1 MNGAQFVRMDGGAG
15 GVGGRGEQHPPCLR
29 SPMGAHLFGAELKA
43 FRSRGGDQHGAPLGG
58 ADKVTV
64 AGVAGVGHQ
73 HFITGFDQG
82 QAGQLQRR
90 RCASSDHDATRRH
103 VHAKAAGIPGAD
115 ALAQIAK
122 AQSPAAVLVASH
134 AFGKEVAARIAVALE
149 SGIITDA
156 VDVDASAVATQLVFG
171 GSTTVHSAVNHGT
184 PVITVRPNSV
194 EADFTASSP
203 AISTES
209 VTIGDA
215 AKKATI
221 SSSQPPVKGGRPEL
235 TEANIVV
242 SGGRGTDGNFAAV
255 EGFADSLGAAV
266 GASRAAT
273 DAGWYP
279 HSHQVGQ
286 TGKTVSPALYVA
298 CGISGAIQHRA
309 GMQTSKTIVV
319 VNKDPEAPLFEI
331 ADFGVVGDLFNVLPA
346 ATEGVKARKA

>member
-1 MNGAQFVRMDGGAG
+1 MSTVLILADFSGDKASKTTAELATAGARIGQVTAVVLAAPGAG
-15 GVGGRGEQHPPCLR
+15 AALAATVNQGPVAKVVVVE
-29 SPMGAHLFGAELKA
+29 SADFAAH
-43 FRSRGGDQHGAPLGG
+43 
-58 ADKVTV
+58 
-64 AGVAGVGHQ
+64 GVA
-73 HFITGFDQG
+73 
-82 QAGQLQRR
+82 
-90 RCASSDHDATRRH
+90 
-103 VHAKAAGIPGAD
+103 AAAD
-115 ALAQIAK
+115 ALSSIAK
-122 AQSPAAVLVASH
+122 AQSPAAILIASH

-171 GSTTVHSAVNHGT
+171 GSTTVHSVVSHGT

-194 EADFTASSP
+194 EADFSASSP
-203 AISTES
+203 AISNETVAIS
-209 VTIGDA
+209 DA
-215 AKKATI
+215 AKKSSI

-242 SGGRGTDGNFAAV
+242 SGGRGTDGNFTAV

-319 VNKDPEAPLFEI
+319 INKDPEAPLFEI

-346 ATEGVKARKA
+346 ATTGVLARKA

>member
-1 MNGAQFVRMDGGAG
+1 MSTVLILADFSGDKATKTTAELATAAARIGEVTAVVLAVPGAG
-15 GVGGRGEQHPPCLR
+15 AALAATVNQGPIAKVIVVESADFASCGVP
-29 SPMGAHLFGAELKA
+29 
-43 FRSRGGDQHGAPLGG
+43 
-58 ADKVTV
+58 
-64 AGVAGVGHQ
+64 
-73 HFITGFDQG
+73 
-82 QAGQLQRR
+82 
-90 RCASSDHDATRRH
+90 
-103 VHAKAAGIPGAD
+103 AAAD

-122 AQSPAAVLVASH
+122 AQSPAALLIASH
-134 AFGKEVAARIAVALE
+134 AFGKEVAARVAVTLE

-156 VDVDASAVATQLVFG
+156 VDVNSSAVATQLVFG
-171 GSTTVHSAVNHGT
+171 GSTTVHSVVSHGT
-184 PVITVRPNSV
+184 PVITVRPNSI
-194 EADFTASSP
+194 EADFSASSP
-203 AISTES
+203 AVSNES
-209 VTIGDA
+209 LTIGDA
-215 AKKATI
+215 AKKSTI
-221 SSSQPPVKGGRPEL
+221 TSTQPPVKGGRPEL

-242 SGGRGTDGNFAAV
+242 SGGRGTDGNFSAV
-255 EGFADSLGAAV
+255 EAFADSMGAAV

-331 ADFGVVGDLFNVLPA
+331 ADFGVIGDLFTVLPA

>member
-1 MNGAQFVRMDGGAG
+1 MSTVLILADFSGDKASKTTAELATAGARIGEVTAVVLAAPGAG
-15 GVGGRGEQHPPCLR
+15 AALAATVNQGPVSKVVVVESADFATCGVP
-29 SPMGAHLFGAELKA
+29 
-43 FRSRGGDQHGAPLGG
+43 
-58 ADKVTV
+58 
-64 AGVAGVGHQ
+64 
-73 HFITGFDQG
+73 
-82 QAGQLQRR
+82 
-90 RCASSDHDATRRH
+90 
-103 VHAKAAGIPGAD
+103 AAAD
-115 ALAQIAK
+115 ARAQIAK
-122 AQSPAAVLVASH
+122 AHTPAALLIASH
-134 AFGKEVAARIAVALE
+134 AFGKEVAARVAVTLE

-171 GSTTVHSAVNHGT
+171 GSTTVHSIVSHGT
-184 PVITVRPNSV
+184 PVITIRPNSV
-194 EADFTASSP
+194 SADFTASSP
-203 AISTES
+203 AVSNETVS
-209 VTIGDA
+209 IGDA
-215 AKKATI
+215 AKKSTI

-255 EGFADSLGAAV
+255 EAFADSMGAAV

-319 VNKDPEAPLFEI
+319 INKDPEAPLFEI
-331 ADFGVVGDLFNVLPA
+331 ADFGVVGDLFAVLPP